1 MYILVGAADGMPPGK
16 VMMTSVRRRRQPPPP
31 SGSSSTSVSHPAAP
45 SRSRKAD
52 PPDDVP
58 PIAALAAE
66 IRATRQLLANLDE
79 LSNEYGSLF
88 DVVASVVRRR
98 LDVREATLAEAQG
111 GKPKNL
117 LWFVTQERGNRQRKT
132 TPSDT
137 DD

>member
-1 MYILVGAADGMPPGK
+1 
-16 VMMTSVRRRRQPPPP
+16 MMTSVRRRRQPPP
-31 SGSSSTSVSHPAAP
+31 SGPSSTRVSHPAAL

-52 PPDDVP
+52 SPNGVP
-58 PIAALAAE
+58 PITALAAE

-88 DVVASVVRRR
+88 DVVASVVRGR

-111 GKPKNL
+111 GKPQNL
-117 LWFVTQERGNRQRKT
+117 LWFVTQERADRRRKT

-137 DD
+137 DDGR